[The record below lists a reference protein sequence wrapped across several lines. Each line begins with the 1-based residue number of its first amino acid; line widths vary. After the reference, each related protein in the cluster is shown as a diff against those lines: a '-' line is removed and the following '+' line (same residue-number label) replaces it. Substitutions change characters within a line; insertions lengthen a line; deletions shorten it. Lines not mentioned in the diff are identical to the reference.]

1 MLFKKK
7 KFRID
12 TLIDNDMVIRGN
24 TSVSGGIR
32 LDGKIY
38 GNLSIDGEHGS
49 LVMGHGSLI
58 KGNIQVA
65 SAVIGGKVTGN
76 LTSYEYIE
84 VHGEAEIEGDIDYN
98 VLEIHAGA
106 KVSGK
111 LKQLTKIEI
120 KRIAGANPA
129 KDKSK

>member
-12 TLIDNDMVIRGN
+12 TLIDKDMVIRGN

-38 GNLSIDGEHGS
+38 GNLTIDGEHGS

-76 LTSYEYIE
+76 LTSY
-84 VHGEAEIEGDIDYN
+84 
-98 VLEIHAGA
+98 
-106 KVSGK
+106 
-111 LKQLTKIEI
+111 
-120 KRIAGANPA
+120 
-129 KDKSK
+129 